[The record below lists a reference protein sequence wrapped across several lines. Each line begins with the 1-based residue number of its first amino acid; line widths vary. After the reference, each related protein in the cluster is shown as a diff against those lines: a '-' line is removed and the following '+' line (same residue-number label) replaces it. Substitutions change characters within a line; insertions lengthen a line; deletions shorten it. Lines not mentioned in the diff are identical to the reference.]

1 MNIQKETKVPEASAS
16 SFAQPLTIDAV
27 GGRPVQTELPVSLPA
42 SCNLPY
48 KETGSDGS
56 DMRNRPFT
64 TEEHPDPYKN
74 AYLGVASSG
83 ILWDES
89 RTSGAGV
96 LGGAGEA
103 SQRPGLRCLG
113 TRRNSKA
120 AGAAGGEE
128 NRGAGVST
136 PFTRFCCFSIDML
149 LASVPS
155 QPRSGCLILF

>member
-1 MNIQKETKVPEASAS
+1 M
-16 SFAQPLTIDAV
+16 
-27 GGRPVQTELPVSLPA
+27 QTELPVSLPA

-96 LGGAGEA
+96 LGGAGAA

-113 TRRNSKA
+113 TRRKA
-120 AGAAGGEE
+120 RRQVRLEGRRTGEPVSAPHLHGSAASPSTCSWPLS
-128 NRGAGVST
+128 RVS
-136 PFTRFCCFSIDML
+136 PGQAASFYFRHPQVVCQKDIMRF
-149 LASVPS
+149 V
-155 QPRSGCLILF
+155 